1 MPKTVVIHIK
11 LSKAKEK
18 KAKRI
23 AKFMFRCLKMLSKDM
38 RQFWAP
44 WDFVGKPVKND
55 SQGMLYVFLNKW
67 RKLPINILNMNGRSK
82 RAVHALIRNT
92 IQGRNMVCHN
102 NLPEILMNWK
112 LSFKSWIDTCL
123 LIEANQT
130 STTIKRVFRL
140 LKNAKKI
147 PSKPTSSV
155 SALSIF
161 RKLEKQ
167 KSVIKWTRSKEV
179 AALYLGNIIYDSTL
193 VHYST
198 VLDEYITSKNLIPD
212 KGLTSVIDCY
222 EQTATILEKCVSS
235 DFKSPDGGH
244 TNFDMKQ
251 LQTAVNGRHATVHE
265 QNSNTLSKWNR
276 YLSSQAYVCN
286 GMNNKRTA
294 IKIEKIRQDLNRARQ
309 RAIRE
314 YRICH
319 MRWLKRGKK
328 DRKQGKQRQP
338 ST

>member
-1 MPKTVVIHIK
+1 MQRSPHFPIVFAYFTVVIHIK
-11 LSKAKEK
+11 LSKAKER

-38 RQFWAP
+38 RKFWAP

-67 RKLPINILNMNGRSK
+67 RKLPVNILNMNGRSK

-123 LIEANQT
+123 LNGANQT

-222 EQTATILEKCVSS
+222 EQTATILEKCVLS
-235 DFKSPDGGH
+235 DFRGVGNSSKRCTKS
-244 TNFDMKQ
+244 
-251 LQTAVNGRHATVHE
+251 
-265 QNSNTLSKWNR
+265 
-276 YLSSQAYVCN
+276 
-286 GMNNKRTA
+286 
-294 IKIEKIRQDLNRARQ
+294 
-309 RAIRE
+309 
-314 YRICH
+314 
-319 MRWLKRGKK
+319 
-328 DRKQGKQRQP
+328 
-338 ST
+338 